1 MKSIERH
8 WVLFF
13 TLTVVVVGLVFL
25 GNSRSE
31 STVRAGTKV
40 SNDTG
45 SNTFAVPVQL
55 SRDSYG
61 LAMFDVSART
71 VWIYE
76 FSNRGPAQTRLR
88 LLAARSFQYDQ
99 LLTDYNTTPGPKEI
113 KDMLENLSRSQK
125 LPQNPEE
132 ELEDQAQPEEISF

>member
-1 MKSIERH
+1 MKSIEKH
-8 WVLFF
+8 WALALALTFVAVAIVFF
-13 TLTVVVVGLVFL
+13 
-25 GNSRSE
+25 GNSRSK
-31 STVRAGTKV
+31 STARAETKV
-40 SNDTG
+40 ANSAG
-45 SNTFAVPVQL
+45 STTFAVPIQL
-55 SRDSYG
+55 SRDNYG

-99 LLTDYNTTPGPKEI
+99 LLTDYNTTPRPKEI
-113 KDMLENLSRSQK
+113 KNMLEGLSHSQT

-132 ELEDQAQPEEISF
+132 ELERQAQPE